1 MDELTAISVL
11 LACGLML
18 VWWPANPPEVQR
30 PSRKKPPPDEHAAQL
45 LTQLQSEVLAA
56 ADIESALAAVGWSD
70 EEVPQDCANR
80 MRAIIVLAAEYGC
93 RSSILIDDL
102 SLRAMQ
108 LQNVRQR
115 WSTASAAA
123 YSTSVTLA
131 CMPAILW
138 LLGEGLGSHA
148 FAWLVSNAAG
158 WVCLFLGLL
167 LTVAARWVLRMLT
180 RAALRPPRTV
190 PLALPSPRIV
200 GVMAFATPLLFW
212 TDIRGLV
219 LGIAARLVILW
230 LWQQHERDS
239 RIHANDAAWAANV
252 LGCILETGLDWLRA
266 VRATAELVE
275 PELRDAFERVA
286 QRLEWGIDPLEAF
299 SDVAP
304 ELDGICS
311 ALITTYRSGAPIAQS
326 LFGIS
331 HAGQHQQHAR
341 NLERAEKIG
350 ALAIVPVAALQLPA
364 FVISGVVPLAVTQL
378 LPMLGLITSTTHAM

>member
-1 MDELTAISVL
+1 
-11 LACGLML
+11 
-18 VWWPANPPEVQR
+18 
-30 PSRKKPPPDEHAAQL
+30 
-45 LTQLQSEVLAA
+45 
-56 ADIESALAAVGWSD
+56 
-70 EEVPQDCANR
+70 
-80 MRAIIVLAAEYGC
+80 
-93 RSSILIDDL
+93 
-102 SLRAMQ
+102 
-108 LQNVRQR
+108 
-115 WSTASAAA
+115 
-123 YSTSVTLA
+123 
-131 CMPAILW
+131 
-138 LLGEGLGSHA
+138 
-148 FAWLVSNAAG
+148 
-158 WVCLFLGLL
+158 
-167 LTVAARWVLRMLT
+167 
-180 RAALRPPRTV
+180 
-190 PLALPSPRIV
+190 
-200 GVMAFATPLLFW
+200 MAFATPLLFW

-239 RIHANDAAWAANV
+239 LIHANDAAWAAIV

-266 VRATAELVE
+266 VRATADLVE

-378 LPMLGLITSTTHAM
+378 LPMLGLVTSTTHAM